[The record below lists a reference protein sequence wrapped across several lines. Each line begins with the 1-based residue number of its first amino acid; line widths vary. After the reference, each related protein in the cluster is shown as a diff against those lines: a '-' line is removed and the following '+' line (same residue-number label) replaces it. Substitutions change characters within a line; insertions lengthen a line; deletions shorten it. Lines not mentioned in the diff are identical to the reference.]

1 MAQDYADKFV
11 PNLTGQFDNS
21 PKLRAMVSAVL
32 SVLTQLENEAD
43 ELVANR
49 WIDTAV
55 GTQLDGCGYIVGEA
69 RQGRNDDAYRAAIKF
84 RVFANVSKATPGDL
98 VKGLKFLTDPTD
110 CQYLEVYPAT
120 AILFSN
126 GYIGQQPTGHIEF
139 SRATTATY
147 IQNGVLKYAAVDE
160 PRYQDGVL
168 LVEGEST
175 NLFQYSEQF
184 DNAAWNKTGATVT
197 ANVAAAP
204 DGNTTAD
211 SVTSVGSGTSTI
223 WQTLTVAPLTNY
235 TVSIYVKLGTMLAEN
250 YKIAIYDATNLSFI
264 SQDVVPSVTVSS
276 ATWVRVQYRFT
287 TPSGCTSIRF
297 YPIRNTASFSSRT
310 VYFWGAQLEAGSF
323 ATSYI
328 PTTTAPATRAADV
341 QTYVVDY
348 TYNGAGP
355 ELQRQIQ
362 ALAPVAISEVPVC
375 VSYAGIPFRFG
386 NEPPPGELFVNDQ
399 YLTAQGSDLQV
410 STGATASTGS
420 RLGGIVAAEL
430 DVGIGYLD
438 VGGPTLAVYNPNTLT
453 TLGHDNLTGV
463 FQ

>member
-69 RQGRNDDAYRAAIKF
+69 RQGRSNDAYRAAIKF

-126 GYIGQQPTGHIEF
+126 GYTVPTDIH
-139 SRATTATY
+139 S
-147 IQNGVLKYAAVDE
+147 
-160 PRYQDGVL
+160 
-168 LVEGEST
+168 
-175 NLFQYSEQF
+175 
-184 DNAAWNKTGATVT
+184 
-197 ANVAAAP
+197 
-204 DGNTTAD
+204 
-211 SVTSVGSGTSTI
+211 
-223 WQTLTVAPLTNY
+223 
-235 TVSIYVKLGTMLAEN
+235 
-250 YKIAIYDATNLSFI
+250 
-264 SQDVVPSVTVSS
+264 
-276 ATWVRVQYRFT
+276 
-287 TPSGCTSIRF
+287 
-297 YPIRNTASFSSRT
+297 
-310 VYFWGAQLEAGSF
+310 
-323 ATSYI
+323 
-328 PTTTAPATRAADV
+328 
-341 QTYVVDY
+341 
-348 TYNGAGP
+348 
-355 ELQRQIQ
+355 QIQ
-362 ALAPVAISEVPVC
+362 ALAPVAISDVPVC
-375 VSYAGIPFRFG
+375 VSYTRTPFRFG
-386 NEPPPGELFVNDQ
+386 TEPPDSELFVNDQ

-410 STGATASTGS
+410 STGATAATGS
-420 RLGGIVAAEL
+420 ALGGIVAAEL